1 MAQQNFTLK
10 LLGIYKGVIMKKII
24 IAITICIIGGFI
36 VAQYPKTP
44 HTKPPIPADIDEALL
59 TWAII
64 NSVTKEQKEC
74 NLYIDRYQISTAAI
88 YVDPMKELEGGIW
101 IMETILDTYTGEVVS
116 RKRMNFSQYD

>member
-1 MAQQNFTLK
+1 MAQQNFPLK

-24 IAITICIIGGFI
+24 VAITICIIGGFI

-74 NLYIDRYQISTAAI
+74 NLYIDRYQISTAI
-88 YVDPMKELEGGIW
+88 HQTEGVF
-101 IMETILDTYTGEVVS
+101 ETIIDTYTGEVVS
-116 RKRMNFSQYD
+116 RKRMNFTQYD

>member
-1 MAQQNFTLK
+1 MAQQNFYLK

-36 VAQYPKTP
+36 VAQYPTTP
-44 HTKPPIPADIDEALL
+44 HTKPSIPADIDEALL

-74 NLYIDRYQISTAAI
+74 NLYIDRYQISTAI
-88 YVDPMKELEGGIW
+88 HQTEGVF
-101 IMETILDTYTGEVVS
+101 ETIIDTYTGEIVS
-116 RKRMNFSQYD
+116 RKRMNFSQYTTN

>member
-1 MAQQNFTLK
+1 
-10 LLGIYKGVIMKKII
+10 MKKII

-74 NLYIDRYQISTAAI
+74 NLYIDRYQISTAI
-88 YVDPMKELEGGIW
+88 SEHSLKGGVF
-101 IMETILDTYTGEVVS
+101 ETIIDTYTGEVVS
-116 RKRMNFSQYD
+116 RKRIKLSQYD

>member
-1 MAQQNFTLK
+1 
-10 LLGIYKGVIMKKII
+10 MKKII
-24 IAITICIIGGFI
+24 ITITICIIGGFI

-74 NLYIDRYQISTAAI
+74 NLYIDRYQISTATHI
-88 YVDPMKELEGGIW
+88 SGKKGEPGVYVF
-101 IMETILDTYTGEVVS
+101 ETMIDTYTGKVVS
-116 RKRMNFSQYD
+116 RKRVLWSEYTRN